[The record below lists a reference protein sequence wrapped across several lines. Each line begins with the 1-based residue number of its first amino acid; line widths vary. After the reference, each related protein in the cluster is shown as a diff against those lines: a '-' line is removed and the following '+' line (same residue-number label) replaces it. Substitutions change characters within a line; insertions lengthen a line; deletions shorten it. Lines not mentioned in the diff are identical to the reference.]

1 MLKINEKVTQ
11 LCLSVVEVHLFP
23 IYHTF
28 RCSVVWF
35 SATREFCAYRY
46 VKYCTV
52 SSGYARLPG
61 ERFGSVLEIWNDCFR
76 QIFAYQRHEFVKEL
90 QYYCNELPFEYMY
103 DLFRWKFLTGVLNIP
118 NRLSVLYE
126 YKSGTVNSLNNK
138 YGFIMSV
145 KDWRLSITLQPR

>member
-1 MLKINEKVTQ
+1 MLLKFICFRFITP
-11 LCLSVVEVHLFP
+11 SVVLLFGLVLLASFVRTGTLN
-23 IYHTF
+23 IVQCRLDMLGYQ
-28 RCSVVWF
+28 
-35 SATREFCAYRY
+35 
-46 VKYCTV
+46 VKDLAVC
-52 SSGYARLPG
+52 
-61 ERFGSVLEIWNDCFR
+61 WNDCFR

>member
-1 MLKINEKVTQ
+1 MLLKFICFRFVTP
-11 LCLSVVEVHLFP
+11 SVVLLFGLVLLASFVRTGTLN
-23 IYHTF
+23 IVQCRLDMLGYQ
-28 RCSVVWF
+28 
-35 SATREFCAYRY
+35 
-46 VKYCTV
+46 VKDLAVC
-52 SSGYARLPG
+52 
-61 ERFGSVLEIWNDCFR
+61 WNDCFR
-76 QIFAYQRHEFVKEL
+76 RIFAYQRHEFVKEL